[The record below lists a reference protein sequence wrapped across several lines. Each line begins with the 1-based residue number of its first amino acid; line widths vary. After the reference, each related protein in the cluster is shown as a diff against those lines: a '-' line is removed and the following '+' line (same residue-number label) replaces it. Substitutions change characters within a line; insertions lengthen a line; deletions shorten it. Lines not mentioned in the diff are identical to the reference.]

1 MGKREFQRG
10 KLDREFVEEDDRVQ
24 TPNKSVVNISDDDE
38 EDEANEDLS
47 LKIVEKALLMRAAKL
62 VPDDPVSFSSNGVDS
77 VWNNTPSSGVA
88 GVKVVNNATEE
99 KKRLIKKVKKKKLK
113 KTEIAHDNDVET
125 KEDIDVVVTEVTEP
139 KPVAVANNA
148 VLRKLLRGPRY
159 FDPPDNSWGTCYNCG
174 EEGHAAVNCKSA
186 RRKKP
191 CFVCGSFE
199 HNAKQCNKG
208 QDCFTCRKSG
218 HRAKDCPDKYKGSS
232 TRSNICLKC
241 GYGGHDMF
249 SCWNDYE
256 HDDLKEICC
265 YVCKKV
271 GHLCCVKYA
280 DSCQNV
286 VSCYRC
292 GQVGHTGLS
301 CTGIYGETTGANA
314 VASSCF
320 RCGEGGHFARECTNS
335 YQVGK
340 RDREPSTPTL
350 RVHREQ
356 KHKKQFASAPHDL
369 GKAAHKKKKSHHH
382 EPSVTTPQKSK
393 HRGGWIM
400 DDPVDFS
407 YDNGRNNSWRSPA
420 TPAGNYRG
428 RWMTEDL
435 GDFSYD
441 SRRKQSWRSPA
452 SPYSQGHRISTI
464 TAGGHVSNSQS
475 SKRTRKGYANPHFQG
490 SYNAW

>member
-62 VPDDPVSFSSNGVDS
+62 VPDDAVSFSSNGVDS
-77 VWNNTPSSGVA
+77 VMNNTPSSGVA
-88 GVKVVNNATEE
+88 GDKVVNNATEE

-125 KEDIDVVVTEVTEP
+125 KEDIDVVVSEVIEP

-148 VLRKLLRGPRY
+148 VLRKLL
-159 FDPPDNSWGTCYNCG
+159 
-174 EEGHAAVNCKSA
+174 
-186 RRKKP
+186 
-191 CFVCGSFE
+191 
-199 HNAKQCNKG
+199 G

-249 SCWNDYE
+249 SCQNDYE

-280 DSCQNV
+280 DSCKNV

-292 GQVGHTGLS
+292 GRVGHTGLS
-301 CTGIYGETTGANA
+301 CTGIYGETTGTNA

-407 YDNGRNNSWRSPA
+407 YDNGINNSWRSPA